1 MVDPGSWLTEVY
13 RGRYL
18 YLTGVFNRTDV
29 PFESD
34 LRTNG
39 NEVGES
45 DSVTSPIEATIT
57 ETQGVSL

>member
-1 MVDPGSWLTEVY
+1 MPLEY
-13 RGRYL
+13 RA
-18 YLTGVFNRTDV
+18 DV

-39 NEVGES
+39 NEVVS

-57 ETQGVSL
+57 ETLGFHGEAVAHINC